1 MRKKYYP
8 MIAVALMMSVA
19 TLSKADLAIKIH
31 SYDTEAQPVEFALSE
46 ISKVQFGTGNFSVLL
61 SEGEAGGSFDF
72 RNVSKISFGE
82 VSAVETVDRDAVMVV
97 TPNPVRNTLVL
108 NGGQSLYGS
117 EMNLYSVTGMHVLR
131 VATWQGE
138 SIDVSHLPAGVYV
151 INIQSETIKFV
162 KL

>member
-8 MIAVALMMSVA
+8 MIAVALMMSLA

-97 TPNPVRNTLVL
+97 TPNPVRNILVL

>member
-1 MRKKYYP
+1 
-8 MIAVALMMSVA
+8 MIAVALMMSLA

-97 TPNPVRNTLVL
+97 TPNPVRNILVL